1 MYEYFLGVVNMTR
14 FKRFAAALLSA
25 FMILNFAGVTAFAD
39 VPFDGDAAAGNSSDD
54 VRKVTV
60 PARKLYL
67 SGYSTVRL
75 KIGGTYRIKY
85 SLTPKNSDDYVVF
98 KNYNKSVIHIDSDG
112 LVTAVGYGE
121 ARVRLKTTSGE
132 KCDVNFIVERD
143 ENEDSSQDESDG
155 IGDIYDFGY
164 IDEIIEIPDIEYIEL
179 ADKIAMIRAGKKIQ
193 IEPILYPLGA
203 DGVLTYTSKNPSIAS
218 VSQSGMVT
226 GVSDGTTTVTVTA
239 ENGAAAEFTVTVYSN
254 VFRGIDVSKWQ
265 GDINWKKVYSS
276 GVDFAIIRSSYGN
289 EHVDEKLEAN
299 VAGCEKYGISYG
311 FYHYTYAT
319 SVKEARKEARFFL
332 KTIKKYK
339 PDYPIVLDIE
349 NDHFKSMS
357 RKKVTSIIIAFMT
370 ELENAGYYATV
381 YSYAKFF
388 RDHIDMSRIKQYD
401 VWVASWGSED
411 KLNSFYDGPYG
422 MWQYSAAGRVNG
434 INGDVDLDYAFK
446 DYSKKIRSKGLN
458 RS

>member
-1 MYEYFLGVVNMTR
+1 MTH

-25 FMILNFAGVTAFAD
+25 FMILNFAGGTAFAED
-39 VPFDGDAAAGNSSDD
+39 FSFENDAAAGNASDD
-54 VRKVTV
+54 VREVTV

-67 SGYSTVRL
+67 NGYSTVKL
-75 KIGGTYRIKY
+75 KIGGTYRITY
-85 SLTPKNSDDYVVF
+85 RLTPKNSDDYVVF
-98 KNYNKSVIHIDSDG
+98 KNYNRSVVQVDADG

-121 ARVRLKTTSGE
+121 ARVRLKTTSGQ
-132 KCDVNFIVERD
+132 KSYVTFIVEKD
-143 ENEDSSQDESDG
+143 ENDEPPQDESDD
-155 IGDIYDFGY
+155 IFDFDDIDDIY
-164 IDEIIEIPDIEYIEL
+164 EIIEIPDIEYIKL

-193 IEPILYPLGA
+193 IEPILYPFGA

-239 ENGAAAEFTVTVYSN
+239 ENGVYAEFTVTVYSN

-265 GDINWKKVYSS
+265 GDINWKRVNAS
-276 GVDFAIIRSSYGN
+276 GVDFAIIRSSYGK

-311 FYHYTYAT
+311 FYHYTYAA

-332 KTIKKYK
+332 NTIKKYK

-357 RKKVTSIIIAFMT
+357 RKKVTDILVAFMT

-381 YSYAKFF
+381 YSYANFF
-388 RDHIDMSRIKQYD
+388 RDHVDMSRIKQYD
-401 VWVASWGSED
+401 VWIASWGDED
-411 KLNSFYDGPYG
+411 KLNSVYDGPYG
-422 MWQYSAAGRVNG
+422 MWQYSAVGRVNG

-446 DYSKKIRSKGLN
+446 DYSKRIRSKGLN
-458 RS
+458 R

>member
-1 MYEYFLGVVNMTR
+1 MTC
-14 FKRFAAALLSA
+14 FKRFAAVLLSA
-25 FMILNFAGVTAFAD
+25 FMILNFAGVTAFAED
-39 VPFDGDAAAGNSSDD
+39 FSFEDDAVAGNASDD
-54 VRKVTV
+54 VREVAV

-67 SGYSTVRL
+67 VGSSTVKL

-85 SLTPKNSDDYVVF
+85 KLTPKNSDDYVVF
-98 KNYNKSVIHIDSDG
+98 KNYSGSVVQVDADG
-112 LVTAVGYGE
+112 LVTAIGYGE

-132 KCDVNFIVERD
+132 KYDVYFIVEK
-143 ENEDSSQDESDG
+143 EDQEPPQDGS
-155 IGDIYDFGY
+155 GDIDDSDD
-164 IDEIIEIPDIEYIEL
+164 IDDIYEIIEIKDIEYIKL

-239 ENGAAAEFTVTVYSN
+239 ENGASAEFTVTVYSN

-276 GVDFAIIRSSYGN
+276 GVDFAIIRSSYGK

-299 VAGCEKYGISYG
+299 VAGCQKNGISYG
-311 FYHYTYAT
+311 FYHYTYAA

-332 KTIKKYK
+332 NTIKKYK

-357 RKKVTSIIIAFMT
+357 RKKVTDILIAFMT

-381 YSYAKFF
+381 YSYANFF
-388 RDHIDMSRIKQYD
+388 RDHVDMSRIKQYD
-401 VWVASWGSED
+401 VWVASWGDED
-411 KLNSFYDGPYG
+411 KLNSVYDGPYG
-422 MWQYSAAGRVNG
+422 MWQYSAVGRVNG

-446 DYSKKIRSKGLN
+446 DYPKKIRKNGLN

>member
-1 MYEYFLGVVNMTR
+1 MAR
-14 FKRFAAALLSA
+14 FKRLAAVLLSA
-25 FMILNFAGVTAFAD
+25 FMILNFAGVTAFAED
-39 VPFDGDAAAGNSSDD
+39 FPFEDDAAAGNASDD
-54 VRKVTV
+54 VKKVTV
-60 PARKLYL
+60 PANRVNIV
-67 SGYSTVRL
+67 GHSTVKL
-75 KIGGTYRIKY
+75 KIGGTYRLKY
-85 SLTPKNSDDYVVF
+85 QILPVKSDDYAVF
-98 KNYNKSVIHIDSDG
+98 KVFGTSVVKVDSDG
-112 LVTAVGYGE
+112 LVTAIGYGE
-121 ARVRLKTTSGE
+121 ARVRIKTTSGQ
-132 KCDVNFIVERD
+132 KNYVTFIVERD
-143 ENEDSSQDESDG
+143 EDSSENASDNIWDPG
-155 IGDIYDFGY
+155 N
-164 IDEIIEIPDIEYIEL
+164 IDEIFENMDIEYIEL
-179 ADKIAMIRAGKKIQ
+179 ADKTAMIRAGKKIQ

-239 ENGAAAEFTVTVYSN
+239 ENGVYAEFNITVYSN

-276 GVDFAIIRSSYGN
+276 GVDFAIIRSSYGK

-319 SVKEARKEARFFL
+319 SVKEARREARFFL
-332 KTIKKYK
+332 NTIKKYK

-357 RKKVTSIIIAFMT
+357 RKKVTNILVAFMT

-381 YSYAKFF
+381 YSYANFF
-388 RDHIDMSRIKQYD
+388 RDHVDMSRIKQYD
-401 VWVASWGSED
+401 VWVASWGDED
-411 KLNSFYDGPYG
+411 KLNSVYDAPYG

-446 DYSKKIRSKGLN
+446 DYPKKIKKNGLN

>member
-1 MYEYFLGVVNMTR
+1 MTR
-14 FKRFAAALLSA
+14 FKRFAAVLLSA
-25 FMILNFAGVTAFAD
+25 FMILNFAGVTAFAED
-39 VPFDGDAAAGNSSDD
+39 FSFEDDAVAGNASDD
-54 VRKVTV
+54 VKKVTV
-60 PARKLYL
+60 PAYKI
-67 SGYSTVRL
+67 SIVGSSTIRL

-85 SLTPKNSDDYVVF
+85 QILPRKSDDYVIY
-98 KNYNKSVIHIDSDG
+98 KNYGRSVIKVDADG
-112 LVTAVGYGE
+112 LVTAIGYGE
-121 ARVRLKTTSGE
+121 ARVRIKTTSGQ
-132 KCDVNFIVERD
+132 KNYVTFVVERD
-143 ENEDSSQDESDG
+143 ESASESDP
-155 IGDIYDFGY
+155 DNNWDFGD
-164 IDEIIEIPDIEYIEL
+164 IDEIFEIKDIEYIEL
-179 ADKIAMIRAGKKIQ
+179 ADKTAMIRAGKKIQ
-193 IEPILYPLGA
+193 IEPILYPFGA

-226 GVSDGTTTVTVTA
+226 GVSDGTTTVTVMA
-239 ENGAAAEFTVTVYSN
+239 ENGTYAEFNITVYSN

-276 GVDFAIIRSSYGN
+276 GVDFAIIRSSYGK
-289 EHVDEKLEAN
+289 EHVDEKLAAN

-319 SVKEARKEARFFL
+319 SVKEARREARFFL
-332 KTIKKYK
+332 NTIKKYK

-357 RKKVTSIIIAFMT
+357 RKKVTDILVAFMT

-381 YSYAKFF
+381 YSYANFF
-388 RDHIDMSRIKQYD
+388 MDHVDMSRIKQYD
-401 VWVASWGSED
+401 VWIASWGDED
-411 KLNSFYDGPYG
+411 KLNSVYDGPYG

-446 DYSKKIRSKGLN
+446 DYPKKIRKNGLN